1 MTGHRRAW
9 PALTLCLL
17 ACVTEGGSLAV
28 SAGAPVSAAVQ
39 GRITN
44 CGEPVPDASVL
55 LLVQQDLQEQARP
68 VDTQTG
74 PVTTTQD
81 GAYAFGIS
89 PSFAVPGPASM
100 ALQVT
105 TGGITDS
112 IEGGTL
118 EFRIGIPPHDTARFD
133 VDLARRHRAC

>member
-1 MTGHRRAW
+1 M
-9 PALTLCLL
+9 LCLL
-17 ACVTEGGSLAV
+17 ACVAEGGSLAV

-39 GRITN
+39 GRITS

-68 VDTQTG
+68 VDTQLG
-74 PVTTTQD
+74 PVTTTHD
-81 GAYAFGIS
+81 GAYAFEIS

-100 ALQVT
+100 ALRVT

-118 EFRIGIPPHDTARFD
+118 EFRIGIPARDTARFD
-133 VDLARRHRAC
+133 VDIASRHRAC

>member
-1 MTGHRRAW
+1 M
-9 PALTLCLL
+9 
-17 ACVTEGGSLAV
+17 
-28 SAGAPVSAAVQ
+28 SAGAPVSAAVR

-44 CGEPVPDASVL
+44 CGEAVPDASVL

-68 VDTQTG
+68 VDTQLG
-74 PVTTTQD
+74 PVTTTHD
-81 GAYAFGIS
+81 GAYAFEIS

-100 ALQVT
+100 ALRVT

-118 EFRIGIPPHDTARFD
+118 EFRIGIPARDTARFD
-133 VDLARRHRAC
+133 VDIASRHRAC

>member
-1 MTGHRRAW
+1 M
-9 PALTLCLL
+9 
-17 ACVTEGGSLAV
+17 
-28 SAGAPVSAAVQ
+28 SAGAPVSAAVR

-68 VDTQTG
+68 VDTQLG
-74 PVTTTQD
+74 PVTTTHD
-81 GAYAFGIS
+81 GAYAFEIS

-100 ALQVT
+100 ALRVT

-118 EFRIGIPPHDTARFD
+118 EFRIGIPARDTARFD
-133 VDLARRHRAC
+133 VDIASRHRAF

>member
-1 MTGHRRAW
+1 M
-9 PALTLCLL
+9 
-17 ACVTEGGSLAV
+17 
-28 SAGAPVSAAVQ
+28 SAGAPVSAAVR

-55 LLVQQDLQEQARP
+55 LLVQQDLQGQARP
-68 VDTQTG
+68 VDTQIG
-74 PVTTTQD
+74 PVTTTHD
-81 GAYAFGIS
+81 GAYAFHIS

-100 ALQVT
+100 ELQVT

-118 EFRIGIPPHDTARFD
+118 EFRIGIPAHDTVRFD
-133 VDLARRHRAC
+133 VDLARQHRAC

>member
-1 MTGHRRAW
+1 
-9 PALTLCLL
+9 LTLCLL

-28 SAGAPVSAAVQ
+28 SAGAPVSAAVR

-68 VDTQTG
+68 VDTQLG
-74 PVTTTQD
+74 PVTTTHD
-81 GAYAFGIS
+81 GAYAFEIS

-100 ALQVT
+100 ALRVT

-118 EFRIGIPPHDTARFD
+118 EFRIGIPARDTARFD
-133 VDLARRHRAC
+133 VDIASRHRAC

>member
-1 MTGHRRAW
+1 M
-9 PALTLCLL
+9 
-17 ACVTEGGSLAV
+17 TEGGSLAV
-28 SAGAPVSAAVQ
+28 SAGAPVSAAVR

-68 VDTQTG
+68 VDTQLG
-74 PVTTTQD
+74 PVTTTHD
-81 GAYAFGIS
+81 GAYAFEIS

-100 ALQVT
+100 ALRVT

-118 EFRIGIPPHDTARFD
+118 EFRIGIPARDTARFD
-133 VDLARRHRAC
+133 VDIASRHRAC